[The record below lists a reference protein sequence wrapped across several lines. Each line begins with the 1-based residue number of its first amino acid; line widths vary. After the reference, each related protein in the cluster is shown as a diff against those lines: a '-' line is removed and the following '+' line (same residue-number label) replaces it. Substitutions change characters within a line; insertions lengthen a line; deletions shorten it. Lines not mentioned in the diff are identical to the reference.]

1 MSLAS
6 IATNLYTIQSR
17 KNVPLKTA
25 FSMMVRED
33 MAMRFSVYNLVKLI
47 TKSEFLATVAQTA
60 YGKRTPL
67 QKAQDEED
75 RKKEMNDKKFKVYTQ
90 VTFARINNRLNLLT
104 SISERNSQLI
114 MNLYSELGYFRG
126 QRKVSLNSNV
136 IFSTRVM
143 LPSKT
148 VKNKIEEIEKQLNQI
163 KNIKQPRAR
172 SRGAVAKKK
181 GAAPSKQSE
190 DGFMKFLPLLL
201 SNPRLL
207 GLMAGGGV
215 GALSLGSYLT
225 QAYSLFNL
233 PSTAGRISN
242 RLKGDTSYEDPTTEE
257 ISQLIDPALAG
268 VGAFTA
274 TGGIIGGGLA
284 TVGAFKKGKELL
296 IRRNLDKKIAGRT
309 AQVSLDARNSRAL
322 FRAYQQGKNLNAPG
336 LQQTAEQRDKAVRAR
351 AERRFNTRQLTKW
364 QKLSPILRKLGPLA
378 AAGTAADVSM
388 TIGQMSN
395 HVANHANG
403 KLNDQQFKE
412 NMITGYAELISTVG
426 TTGLTTALG
435 AGLGL
440 AGTAIFPG
448 IGTLGGT
455 ILGMGGGLLLAY
467 LIDENDGK
475 EGTLRSI
482 ATKAYEMIHE
492 DKVLTLSNKDTRSV
506 SLNDD
511 SRSRVGSTTRAQSGV
526 TTQSSESSKV
536 RSIRNNN
543 PGNLRF
549 ANQREAVGVDSSGFA
564 IFATP
569 EAGLRAML
577 AQIKLDTQT
586 RGETLYKFISEYAPS
601 SENDTLGY
609 VDFVSKQTGIQ
620 PYEKVP
626 ESKIPLVMRAMI
638 KMEGGDAAL
647 RYFDNNFRTD
657 NNRILV
663 ATADVIR
670 TSPPPLTVANSNI
683 PVSSMPSVEEG
694 PKAEPDL
701 QARIDSTV
709 AINYGK
715 IVKNQMTAGIG
726 AVNQKITDLSKKTTT
741 EFPFSTNPEA
751 SISSY
756 KT

>member
-1 MSLAS
+1 
-6 IATNLYTIQSR
+6 
-17 KNVPLKTA
+17 
-25 FSMMVRED
+25 MMVRED
-33 MAMRFSVYNLVKLI
+33 MAMRFSVYNLVKII

-75 RKKEMNDKKFKVYTQ
+75 RKREMNEKKFKVYTQ

-126 QRKVSLNSNV
+126 QRKPSLNSNV

-148 VKNKIEEIEKQLNQI
+148 VKSKIEEIEKQLDQL
-163 KNIKQPRAR
+163 KNIKQVRVR
-172 SRGAVAKKK
+172 SRGATAKKK
-181 GAAPSKQSE
+181 GAVTPKQNE
-190 DGFMKFLPLLL
+190 EGFMNFLPLLL

-242 RLKGDTSYEDPTTEE
+242 RLKGNTSYENPITEE

-322 FRAYQQGKNLNAPG
+322 FRAHQQGKDLNAPG
-336 LQQTAEQRDKAVRAR
+336 LQQTAAQRDTAVKAR

-378 AAGTAADVSM
+378 AAGTAADVAM

-426 TTGLTTALG
+426 TTGLVSAMG
-435 AGLGL
+435 AGLGA
-440 AGTAIFPG
+440 AGTTIFPG
-448 IGTLGGT
+448 IGTLGGA
-455 ILGMGGGLLLAY
+455 ILGAGGGLLLAFM
-467 LIDENDGK
+467 LEEGKDEGA
-475 EGTLRSI
+475 GSTLRSF
-482 ATKAYEMIHE
+482 ATKAYEIIHE
-492 DKVLTLSNKDTRSV
+492 DKIFGTSPAKNVPSTNLS
-506 SLNDD
+506 
-511 SRSRVGSTTRAQSGV
+511 GGPTTPRGQSGGA
-526 TTQSSESSKV
+526 TQSSGSSPV

-549 ANQREAVGVDSSGFA
+549 ANQREAIGVDSSGFA
-564 IFATP
+564 MFATP

-586 RGETLYKFISEYAPS
+586 RGETLYKFISEYAPK
-601 SENDTLGY
+601 SENDTMGY
-609 VDFVSKQTGIQ
+609 VNFVSKQTGIQ
-620 PYEKVP
+620 PNERVP

-638 KMEGGDAAL
+638 KMEGGDAAV
-647 RYFDNNFRTD
+647 RYFDNNLRTD
-657 NNRILV
+657 NNRVLV

-683 PVSSMPSVEEG
+683 PVSAMPSAEDGPREGNTVEG
-694 PKAEPDL
+694 MLKARTD
-701 QARIDSTV
+701 AAV
-709 AINYGK
+709 AMGIGK
-715 IVKNQMTAGIG
+715 INQSNIVAGLS

-741 EFPFSTNPEA
+741 EFPFTSNPEV

-756 KT
+756 KV